1 MEYNLIPPCKKLE
14 SHINHF
20 WVCTWDAPLE
30 KPNTTYY
37 VVGSSLS
44 EIVFAFNGNEKN
56 SSFLFSAIQG
66 HTHLAN
72 QYPVDEFHHLIGV
85 AFYSYAIPN
94 FFNIPATEL
103 NEKFMPLNTFLG
115 KEGILLNEKIETA
128 SSTKER
134 IDVLSEYFK
143 SLLNQPKMED
153 LLITKAIKAIKNG
166 NGNLKIEPLAY
177 DFGLSQKQFNRRFKQ
192 YSGFNPKTYSRV
204 IRFESVIKQHPTS
217 SSLTEIAHENGYFDQ
232 AHFNNE
238 FKLFTGFNPKD
249 FWNLSDDDI

>member
-1 MEYNLIPPCKKLE
+1 MKYNLISPCTELKN
-14 SHINHF
+14 HISHF
-20 WVCTWDAPLE
+20 WVCTWEAPLK

-44 EIVFAFNGNEKN
+44 EIVFAFSGNEKGAQL
-56 SSFLFSAIQG
+56 LFSAIQG

-72 QYPVDEFHHLIGV
+72 KYPVDEFHHLIGV
-85 AFYSYAIPN
+85 AFHSYALPS

-103 NEKFMPLNTFLG
+103 NEKFIPLNTFLG
-115 KEGILLNEKIETA
+115 HEGGILNDNISKA

-134 IDVLSEYFK
+134 IDILSEYFS
-143 SLLNQPKMED
+143 SLLQKTKMED
-153 LLITKAIKAIKNG
+153 PLIIKAIKVIKNSNG
-166 NGNLKIEPLAY
+166 NSKIEALAKE
-177 DFGLSQKQFNRRFKQ
+177 FGLSQKQFNRRFKQ
-192 YSGFNPKTYSRV
+192 FSGFNPKTYSRV
-204 IRFESVIKQHPTS
+204 IRFESVIKNYPTKN
-217 SSLTEIAHENGYFDQ
+217 SLTQFAYDNGYFDQ

>member
-1 MEYNLIPPCKKLE
+1 MKYNLIPPCKELE
-14 SHINHF
+14 NHISHF
-20 WVCTWDAPLE
+20 WVCTWYPPLE

-44 EIVFAFNGNEKN
+44 EIVFAFNGNNKD

-66 HTHLAN
+66 
-72 QYPVDEFHHLIGV
+72 LIGV
-85 AFYSYAIPN
+85 AFYSYAVPS
-94 FFNIPATEL
+94 FFNIPASEL
-103 NEKFMPLNTFLG
+103 NEKFVPLSTFLG
-115 KEGILLNEKIETA
+115 KEGILLNEEIKTA
-128 SSTKER
+128 SSTEKR
-134 IDVLSEYFK
+134 FDILSEYFK
-143 SLLNQPKMED
+143 SLLHVPKLED
-153 LLITKAIKAIKNG
+153 PLIIKAIKAIKKG
-166 NGNLKIEPLAY
+166 NGNLKIEPLAK

-249 FWNLSDDDI
+249 FWNLSEEDI